1 MIKNRDSL
9 KAKAANLSN
18 KTNIPN
24 KYLIQNFMF
33 ESLLKR
39 ISLSNYKDKFIIKGG
54 LLLSSI
60 FGVNLRSTMDLD
72 TTIKGLALNRDTIIK
87 VINEI
92 ISIDLN
98 DNVKLEIENIKDI
111 REEELYSGF
120 NVNLKADF
128 DGLKTNLMID
138 ITTGDIITYKEVE
151 FKYTTLFDNE
161 IINIMSY
168 NYETIIAEKY
178 ESIISRN
185 IDNTRMK
192 DYYDLYMF
200 VKLKWDDINKDIL
213 IKAIINTSKNRETI
227 DYIINSNKY
236 LELITNDERLKLLWN
251 NYQNNYE
258 YAKDISFEDTI
269 TAIKKIIEILENE
282 LVQV

>member
-9 KAKAANLSN
+9 KAKASNLSK
-18 KTNIPN
+18 KTNISN

-33 ESLLKR
+33 EALLKR
-39 ISLSNYKDKFIIKGG
+39 ISKSKYKDKFIIKGG

-72 TTIKGLALNRDTIIK
+72 TTIKGLPLDRETITK

-92 ISIDLN
+92 ISINLD
-98 DNVKLEIENIKDI
+98 DNVNLEIKNIKDI

-120 NVNLKADF
+120 EVNLKAEF

-151 FKYTTLFDNE
+151 FKYSTLFDNE
-161 IINIMSY
+161 TINIMTY
-168 NYETIIAEKY
+168 NYETIIAEKF

-200 VKLKWDDINKDIL
+200 VNLKWNDINKDTL
-213 IKAIINTSKNRETI
+213 RKAIINTSKARETL
-227 DYIINSNKY
+227 DYIDNASKY
-236 LELITNDERLKLLWN
+236 IELISDDERLKALWN
-251 NYQNNYE
+251 SYQNNYE
-258 YAKDISFEDTI
+258 YAKDIEFVDTI
-269 TAIKKIIEILENE
+269 NAIKVISEI
-282 LVQV
+282 VVPVAI

>member
-9 KAKAANLSN
+9 KAKASNLSK

-33 ESLLKR
+33 EALLKR
-39 ISLSNYKDKFIIKGG
+39 ISKSKYKDKFIIKGG
-54 LLLSSI
+54 FLLSSI

-72 TTIKGLALNRDTIIK
+72 TTIKGLPLDRETITN

-92 ISIDLN
+92 IRIDVE
-98 DNVKLEIENIKDI
+98 DNVRLDIENIKDI

-120 NVNLKADF
+120 EVNLKAEF

-138 ITTGDIITYKEVE
+138 ITTGDVITYKEVE
-151 FKYTTLFDNE
+151 FKYSTLFDNE
-161 IINIMSY
+161 IINIMTY
-168 NYETIIAEKY
+168 NYETIIAEKF

-200 VKLKWDDINKDIL
+200 VNLKWNDINKDTL
-213 IKAIINTSKNRETI
+213 RKAIINTSKARETL
-227 DYIINSNKY
+227 DYIDNASKY
-236 LELITNDERLKLLWN
+236 MELISDDERLKALWN
-251 NYQNNYE
+251 SYQNNYE
-258 YAKDISFEDTI
+258 YAKDIEFVDTI
-269 TAIKKIIEILENE
+269 NAIKVISEI
-282 LVQV
+282 VVPVAI

>member
-9 KAKAANLSN
+9 KAKASNLSK

-33 ESLLKR
+33 EALLKR
-39 ISLSNYKDKFIIKGG
+39 ISNSNYKDKFIIKGG

-72 TTIKGLALNRDTIIK
+72 TTIKGLPLDRKTITK

-92 ISIDLN
+92 ISIDVE

-120 NVNLKADF
+120 EVNLKAEF

-138 ITTGDIITYKEVE
+138 ITTGDVITYKEVE
-151 FKYTTLFDNE
+151 FNYTTLFDNE
-161 IINIMSY
+161 TINIMTY
-168 NYETIIAEKY
+168 NYETIIAEKF
-178 ESIISRN
+178 ETIISRN

-200 VKLKWDDINKDIL
+200 VNLKWNDINKETL
-213 IKAIINTSKNRETI
+213 RKAIINTFKARETL
-227 DYIINSNKY
+227 DYIDNASKY
-236 LELITNDERLKLLWN
+236 IELISDDSRLKSLWN
-251 NYQNNYE
+251 SYQNNYE
-258 YAKDISFEDTI
+258 YAKDIEFEDTI
-269 TAIKKIIEILENE
+269 NAIKIISEIIIP
-282 LVQV
+282 VVV

>member
-9 KAKAANLSN
+9 KAKASNLSK

-33 ESLLKR
+33 EALLKR
-39 ISLSNYKDKFIIKGG
+39 ISKSKYKNKFVIKGG
-54 LLLSSI
+54 LLLSSV

-72 TTIKGLALNRDTIIK
+72 TTIKGLPLNKSTITK
-87 VINEI
+87 VITEI
-92 ISIDLN
+92 INIDLK
-98 DNVKLEIENIKDI
+98 DNITFEIENIKDI
-111 REEELYSGF
+111 REEDLYSGY

-151 FKYTTLFDNE
+151 FKYNTLFDNDT
-161 IINIMSY
+161 INIMTY
-168 NYETIIAEKY
+168 NYETIIAEKF

-200 VKLKWDDINKDIL
+200 VNLKWNDINKDTL
-213 IKAIINTSKNRETI
+213 RKAIINTSKARETL
-227 DYIINSNKY
+227 DYIDNANKY
-236 LELITNDERLKLLWN
+236 IELISDDSRLKSLWN
-251 NYQNNYE
+251 SYQNNYE
-258 YAKDISFEDTI
+258 YAKDIEFVDTI
-269 TAIKKIIEILENE
+269 NAIKVISEI
-282 LVQV
+282 VVPVAI

>member
-9 KAKAANLSN
+9 KAKASNLSK

-33 ESLLKR
+33 EALLKR
-39 ISLSNYKDKFIIKGG
+39 ISKSKYKNKFVIKGG
-54 LLLSSI
+54 LLLSSV

-72 TTIKGLALNRDTIIK
+72 TTIKGLPLNKSTITK
-87 VINEI
+87 VITEI
-92 ISIDLN
+92 INIDLK
-98 DNVKLEIENIKDI
+98 DNITFEIENIKDI
-111 REEELYSGF
+111 REEDLYSGY

-151 FKYTTLFDNE
+151 FKYNTLFDNDT
-161 IINIMSY
+161 INIMTY
-168 NYETIIAEKY
+168 NYETIIAEKF

-200 VKLKWDDINKDIL
+200 VNLKWNDINKETL
-213 IKAIINTSKNRETI
+213 RKAIINTSKARETL
-227 DYIINSNKY
+227 DYIENANKY
-236 LELITNDERLKLLWN
+236 IELISDDSRLNLLWN
-251 NYQNNYE
+251 SYQNNYE
-258 YAKDISFEDTI
+258 YAKDIEFEDTI
-269 TAIKKIIEILENE
+269 NAIKVISEI
-282 LVQV
+282 VVPVVA

>member
-1 MIKNRDSL
+1 MIKNKDSL
-9 KAKAANLSN
+9 KAKASNLA
-18 KTNIPN
+18 KQTNIPN
-24 KYLIQNFMF
+24 KYIIQNFMF
-33 ESLLKR
+33 EALLKR
-39 ISLSNYKDKFIIKGG
+39 ISNSNYKDKFIIKGG

-72 TTIKGLALNRDTIIK
+72 TTIKGLPLNKSTITK
-87 VINEI
+87 VITEI
-92 ISIDLN
+92 INIDLK
-98 DNVKLEIENIKDI
+98 DNITFEIENIKDI

-120 NVNLKADF
+120 EVNLKADF

-151 FKYTTLFDNE
+151 FKYNTLFDNDT
-161 IINIMSY
+161 INIMTY
-168 NYETIIAEKY
+168 NYETIIAEKF

-200 VKLKWDDINKDIL
+200 VNLKWNDINKETL
-213 IKAIINTSKNRETI
+213 RKAIINTSKNRETI
-227 DYIINSNKY
+227 SYIENANDYIN
-236 LELITNDERLKLLWN
+236 LIEDDSKLKSLWN
-251 NYQNNYE
+251 NYQKNYE

-269 TAIKKIIEILENE
+269 KSIKIISEIVTLIS
-282 LVQV
+282 V

>member
-9 KAKAANLSN
+9 KAKASNLSN

-33 ESLLKR
+33 EALLKR
-39 ISLSNYKDKFIIKGG
+39 ISKSRYKDKFIIKGG

-72 TTIKGLALNRDTIIK
+72 TTIKGLPLDRETITK
-87 VINEI
+87 VINDI
-92 ISIDLN
+92 ISMEID
-98 DNVKLEIENIKDI
+98 DNIKLEIENIKDI

-120 NVNLKADF
+120 NVNLKAEF

-138 ITTGDIITYKEVE
+138 ITTGDVITYKEVE
-151 FKYTTLFDNE
+151 FKYNTLFDNE
-161 IINIMSY
+161 IINIITY
-168 NYETIIAEKY
+168 NYETILAEKF

-200 VKLKWDDINKDIL
+200 VNLKWDDINKDTL
-213 IKAIINTSKNRETI
+213 RKAIINTAKNRETL
-227 DYIINSNKY
+227 DYIDDASKY
-236 LELITNDERLKLLWN
+236 IELISDDSRLKSLWN
-251 NYQNNYE
+251 SYKSNYD
-258 YAKDISFEDTI
+258 YAKNISFEDTI
-269 TAIKKIIEILENE
+269 NAIKVISEIVLP
-282 LVQV
+282 VGI

>member
-9 KAKAANLSN
+9 KAKVSNLSN
-18 KTNIPN
+18 KTSIPN

-33 ESLLKR
+33 EALLKR
-39 ISLSNYKDKFIIKGG
+39 ISKSKYKDKFIIKGG

-72 TTIKGLALNRDTIIK
+72 TTIKGLLLDRETITK
-87 VINEI
+87 VINDI
-92 ISIDLN
+92 ISIEIG
-98 DNVKLEIENIKDI
+98 DNIKLEIENIKDI

-120 NVNLKADF
+120 NVNLKAEF

-138 ITTGDIITYKEVE
+138 ITTGDVITYKEVE
-151 FKYTTLFDNE
+151 FKYNTLFDNE
-161 IINIMSY
+161 IINIMTY
-168 NYETIIAEKY
+168 NYETILAEKF

-200 VKLKWDDINKDIL
+200 VNLKWNDINKDTL
-213 IKAIINTSKNRETI
+213 RKAIINTAKNRESL
-227 DYIINSNKY
+227 DYIDDSSKY
-236 LELITNDERLKLLWN
+236 IELISEDSRLKSLWN
-251 NYQNNYE
+251 SYKSNYD
-258 YAKDISFEDTI
+258 YAKDIEFIDTI
-269 TAIKKIIEILENE
+269 NAIKVISE
-282 LVQV
+282 VVVPARV

>member
-9 KAKAANLSN
+9 KARASNLSK

-33 ESLLKR
+33 EALLKR
-39 ISLSNYKDKFIIKGG
+39 ISKSKYKDKFIIKGG
-54 LLLSSI
+54 FLLSSI

-72 TTIKGLALNRDTIIK
+72 TTIKGLPLDRETITN

-92 ISIDLN
+92 IRIDVE
-98 DNVKLEIENIKDI
+98 DNVRLDIENIKDI

-120 NVNLKADF
+120 EVNLKAEF

-138 ITTGDIITYKEVE
+138 ITTGDVITYEEIE
-151 FKYTTLFDNE
+151 FKYSTLFDNE
-161 IINIMSY
+161 IINIMTY
-168 NYETIIAEKY
+168 NYETIIAEKF

-200 VKLKWDDINKDIL
+200 VHLKWDDINKDTL
-213 IKAIINTSKNRETI
+213 RKAIFNTSKARETI
-227 DYIINSNKY
+227 DYINNANKY
-236 LELITNDERLKLLWN
+236 IELISDDSRLKALWN
-251 NYQNNYE
+251 SYQNNYE
-258 YAKDISFEDTI
+258 YVKDIKFVDVI
-269 TAIKKIIEILENE
+269 KIINAMI
-282 LVQV
+282 VPISV

>member
-9 KAKAANLSN
+9 KAKASNLSK

-33 ESLLKR
+33 EALLKR
-39 ISLSNYKDKFIIKGG
+39 ISKSKYKDKFIIKGG

-72 TTIKGLALNRDTIIK
+72 TTIKGLSLDRETITK

-92 ISIDLN
+92 ISINLD
-98 DNVKLEIENIKDI
+98 DNVRLEIENIKDI

-120 NVNLKADF
+120 EVNLKAEF

-151 FKYTTLFDNE
+151 FKYSTLFDNE
-161 IINIMSY
+161 TINIMTY
-168 NYETIIAEKY
+168 NYETIIAEKF

-200 VKLKWDDINKDIL
+200 VNLKWNDINKETL
-213 IKAIINTSKNRETI
+213 RKAIINTSKARETL
-227 DYIINSNKY
+227 DYIENANKY
-236 LELITNDERLKLLWN
+236 IELISDDSRLNLLWN
-251 NYQNNYE
+251 SYQNNYE
-258 YAKDISFEDTI
+258 YAKDIEFEDTI
-269 TAIKKIIEILENE
+269 NAIKVISEI
-282 LVQV
+282 VVPVVA

>member
-9 KAKAANLSN
+9 KAKASNLSK

-33 ESLLKR
+33 EALLKR
-39 ISLSNYKDKFIIKGG
+39 ISKSKYKDKFIIKGG

-72 TTIKGLALNRDTIIK
+72 TTIKGLPLDRETITK

-92 ISIDLN
+92 ISINLD
-98 DNVKLEIENIKDI
+98 DNVKLEIENMKDI

-120 NVNLKADF
+120 EVNLKAEF

-138 ITTGDIITYKEVE
+138 ITTGDVITYKEVE
-151 FKYTTLFDNE
+151 FKYSTLFDNE
-161 IINIMSY
+161 TINIMTY
-168 NYETIIAEKY
+168 NYETIIAEKF

-200 VKLKWDDINKDIL
+200 VNLKWNDINKDTL
-213 IKAIINTSKNRETI
+213 RKAIINTSKARETL
-227 DYIINSNKY
+227 DYIDNASKY
-236 LELITNDERLKLLWN
+236 IELISDDSRLKALWN
-251 NYQNNYE
+251 SYQNNYE
-258 YAKDISFEDTI
+258 YAKNIEFVDTI
-269 TAIKKIIEILENE
+269 NAIKVISEI
-282 LVQV
+282 VVPVVA

>member
-9 KAKAANLSN
+9 KAKASNLSK
-18 KTNIPN
+18 KTNLPN

-33 ESLLKR
+33 EALLKR
-39 ISLSNYKDKFIIKGG
+39 ISKSKYKDKFIIKGG

-72 TTIKGLALNRDTIIK
+72 TTIKGLPLDRETITK

-92 ISIDLN
+92 INIDVE
-98 DNVKLEIENIKDI
+98 DNIKLEIENMKNI

-120 NVNLKADF
+120 KVNLKAEF

-138 ITTGDIITYKEVE
+138 ITTGEVITYKEVE
-151 FKYTTLFDNE
+151 FKYNTIFDNE
-161 IINIMSY
+161 IINIMTY
-168 NYETIIAEKY
+168 NYETIIAEKF

-200 VKLKWDDINKDIL
+200 VNLKWNDINKDTL
-213 IKAIINTSKNRETI
+213 RKAIINTSKARETL
-227 DYIINSNKY
+227 DYIDNASKY
-236 LELITNDERLKLLWN
+236 IELISDDERLKALWN
-251 NYQNNYE
+251 SYQNNYE
-258 YAKDISFEDTI
+258 YAKDIEFVDTI
-269 TAIKKIIEILENE
+269 NAIKVISEI
-282 LVQV
+282 VVPVAI

>member
-9 KAKAANLSN
+9 KAKASNLSK

-33 ESLLKR
+33 EALLKR
-39 ISLSNYKDKFIIKGG
+39 ISKSKYKDKFIIKGG

-72 TTIKGLALNRDTIIK
+72 TTIKGLSLDRETITK

-92 ISIDLN
+92 ISIDLD

-120 NVNLKADF
+120 EVNLKAEF

-138 ITTGDIITYKEVE
+138 ITTGDVITYKEVE
-151 FKYTTLFDNE
+151 FKYNTIFDNE
-161 IINIMSY
+161 TINIMTY
-168 NYETIIAEKY
+168 NYETIIAEKF

-200 VKLKWDDINKDIL
+200 VNLKWNDINKETL
-213 IKAIINTSKNRETI
+213 RKAIINTSKARETL
-227 DYIINSNKY
+227 DYIDNASKY
-236 LELITNDERLKLLWN
+236 IELISDDERLKSLWN
-251 NYQNNYE
+251 SYQNNYE
-258 YAKDISFEDTI
+258 YAKDIEFVDTI
-269 TAIKKIIEILENE
+269 NAIKGISEI
-282 LVQV
+282 VVPVGA

>member
-9 KAKAANLSN
+9 KAKASNLSK

-33 ESLLKR
+33 EALLKR
-39 ISLSNYKDKFIIKGG
+39 ISKSKYKDKFIIKGG

-72 TTIKGLALNRDTIIK
+72 TTIKGLPLDREIITK

-92 ISIDLN
+92 ISIGLD
-98 DNVKLEIENIKDI
+98 DNVILEIENIKDI

-120 NVNLKADF
+120 EVNLKAEF

-138 ITTGDIITYKEVE
+138 ITTGDVITYKEVE
-151 FKYTTLFDNE
+151 FKYNALFDNE
-161 IINIMSY
+161 TINIMTY
-168 NYETIIAEKY
+168 NYETIIAEKF

-200 VKLKWDDINKDIL
+200 VNLKWNDINKNTL
-213 IKAIINTSKNRETI
+213 RKAIINTSKARETL
-227 DYIINSNKY
+227 DYIDNVSKY
-236 LELITNDERLKLLWN
+236 IELISDDSRLKSLWN
-251 NYQNNYE
+251 SYQNNYE
-258 YAKDISFEDTI
+258 YAKDIKFIDTI
-269 TAIKKIIEILENE
+269 NAIKVISEI
-282 LVQV
+282 VVPVPI

>member
-9 KAKAANLSN
+9 KAKVSNLSK

-33 ESLLKR
+33 EALLKK
-39 ISLSNYKDKFIIKGG
+39 ISKSKYKDKFIIKGG

-72 TTIKGLALNRDTIIK
+72 TTIKGLPLDRETITK

-92 ISIDLN
+92 ISIDLD

-120 NVNLKADF
+120 EVNLKAEF

-138 ITTGDIITYKEVE
+138 ITTGDVITYKEIE
-151 FKYTTLFDNE
+151 FKYSTIFDNE
-161 IINIMSY
+161 TINILTY
-168 NYETIIAEKY
+168 NYETIIAEKF

-200 VKLKWDDINKDIL
+200 VNLKWNDINKDTL
-213 IKAIINTSKNRETI
+213 RKAIINTSKARETL
-227 DYIINSNKY
+227 DYIDNASKY
-236 LELITNDERLKLLWN
+236 IELISDDSRLKSLWN
-251 NYQNNYE
+251 SYQNNYE
-258 YAKDISFEDTI
+258 YAKDIEFIDTI
-269 TAIKKIIEILENE
+269 NAIKVISEIIVSVAI
-282 LVQV
+282 

>member
-1 MIKNRDSL
+1 MIKNKDSL
-9 KAKAANLSN
+9 KAKVYNLA
-18 KTNIPN
+18 KQTNIPN

-33 ESLLKR
+33 ETLLKR
-39 ISLSNYKDKFIIKGG
+39 ISKSKYKDKFIIKGG

-72 TTIKGLALNRDTIIK
+72 TTIKGLPLNRETITK

-92 ISIDLN
+92 ISIDVE
-98 DNVKLEIENIKDI
+98 DNIKLEIENVKDI

-120 NVNLKADF
+120 EVNLKAEF

-138 ITTGDIITYKEVE
+138 ITTGDVITYKEVE
-151 FKYTTLFDNE
+151 FKYSTIFDNE
-161 IINIMSY
+161 TINIMTY
-168 NYETIIAEKY
+168 NYETIIAEKF

-200 VKLKWDDINKDIL
+200 VNLKWNDINKDTL
-213 IKAIINTSKNRETI
+213 RNAIFNTSKARETL
-227 DYIINSNKY
+227 DYIDNASKY
-236 LELITNDERLKLLWN
+236 IELINDDSRLKSLWN
-251 NYQNNYE
+251 SYQNNYE
-258 YAKDISFEDTI
+258 YAKGIEFVDTI
-269 TAIKKIIEILENE
+269 NAIKVISEII
-282 LVQV
+282 VSVCS

>member
-9 KAKAANLSN
+9 KAKASNLSK

-33 ESLLKR
+33 EALLKR
-39 ISLSNYKDKFIIKGG
+39 ISKSKYKNKFVIKGG

-72 TTIKGLALNRDTIIK
+72 TTIKGLPLDRDTITK

-92 ISIDLN
+92 ISSDVE
-98 DNVKLEIENIKDI
+98 DNVRLEIENIKDI

-120 NVNLKADF
+120 EVNLKAEF

-151 FKYTTLFDNE
+151 FKYSTLFDNE
-161 IINIMSY
+161 TINIMTY
-168 NYETIIAEKY
+168 NYETIIAEKF

-200 VKLKWDDINKDIL
+200 VNLKWNDINKETL
-213 IKAIINTSKNRETI
+213 RKAIINTSKARETL
-227 DYIINSNKY
+227 DYIENANKY
-236 LELITNDERLKLLWN
+236 IELISDDSRLNLLWN
-251 NYQNNYE
+251 SYQNNYE
-258 YAKDISFEDTI
+258 YAKDIEFEDTI
-269 TAIKKIIEILENE
+269 NAIKVISEI
-282 LVQV
+282 VVPVVA

>member
-9 KAKAANLSN
+9 KARASNLSK

-33 ESLLKR
+33 EALLKR
-39 ISLSNYKDKFIIKGG
+39 ISKSKYKDKFIIKGG

-72 TTIKGLALNRDTIIK
+72 TTIKGLPLDRETITK

-92 ISIDLN
+92 ISIDVE
-98 DNVKLEIENIKDI
+98 DNVRLEIENIKDI

-120 NVNLKADF
+120 EVNLKAEF

-138 ITTGDIITYKEVE
+138 ITTGDVITYEEIE
-151 FKYTTLFDNE
+151 FKYSTLFDNE
-161 IINIMSY
+161 IINIMTY
-168 NYETIIAEKY
+168 NYETIIAEKF

-200 VKLKWDDINKDIL
+200 VHLKWDDINKDTL
-213 IKAIINTSKNRETI
+213 RKAIFNTSKARETL
-227 DYIINSNKY
+227 DYINNANKY
-236 LELITNDERLKLLWN
+236 IELISDDSRLKALWN
-251 NYQNNYE
+251 SYQNNYE
-258 YAKDISFEDTI
+258 YVKDIKFVDVI
-269 TAIKKIIEILENE
+269 NAIKIINAMI
-282 LVQV
+282 VPISV